1 MKQYTRDLDWI
12 KFDDHFEQW
21 RVSFFDLWYWFLCTH
36 THMSNYFCMYVY
48 VGKDFLNF
56 YIVTK
61 IWIQNKCSSQIS
73 ISHFSSFCYA
83 CINMLWFF
91 KENNA
96 TLSKTFFRKKR
107 GNRIMKNVVLW
118 QGKGDKLNLLSS
130 KRSSLWNH
138 YMYWV

>member
-1 MKQYTRDLDWI
+1 MNKIWWPFWTMTCVLLWPLTLDSMYV
-12 KFDDHFEQW
+12 Q
-21 RVSFFDLWYWFLCTH
+21 TH
-36 THMSNYFCMYVY
+36 ISIYLCMYVY
-48 VGKDFLNF
+48 VCVHVWKDFLNF

-96 TLSKTFFRKKR
+96 TLSKKFFRKKR

>member
-21 RVSFFDLWYWFLCTH
+21 RVSFFDLWYWFLSTH
-36 THMSNYFCMYVY
+36 THMSIYLCMYAY

-61 IWIQNKCSSQIS
+61 IWIQNKCSPQIS

-96 TLSKTFFRKKR
+96 TLSKKFSRKKR
-107 GNRIMKNVVLW
+107 GNRIMKNVILW

-138 YMYWV
+138 YMYCT